1 MVTLGLLDVVISLFV
16 SLFFINIV
24 IGQLHLH
31 HSYIRPHSLLCNC
44 FFPLFTNLQKFVNG
58 TKNIEGFLLR

>member
-31 HSYIRPHSLLCNC
+31 HSYI
-44 FFPLFTNLQKFVNG
+44 
-58 TKNIEGFLLR
+58 